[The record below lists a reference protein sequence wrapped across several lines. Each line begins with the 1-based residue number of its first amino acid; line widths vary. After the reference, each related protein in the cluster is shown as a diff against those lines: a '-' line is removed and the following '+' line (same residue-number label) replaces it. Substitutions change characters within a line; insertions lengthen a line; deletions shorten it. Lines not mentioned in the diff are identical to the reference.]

1 MIVIYSI
8 LIFLSIYIILKIDSR
23 KTDKE
28 IVFVEESIDRILDD
42 NTSKEDL
49 EEMITS
55 IKNNDEVSSTVK
67 ERLIEEINIQIMH
80 LTP

>member
-67 ERLIEEINIQIMH
+67 ERLINALSRMR
-80 LTP
+80 